1 MRSSRTKALAETE
14 KAKSTLE
21 QLQQSLEADK
31 QQQSLDVALS
41 GLLLDVFN
49 RRVAHGISVATATP
63 SKLGGSSMSQVS
75 SLAEAVPNS
84 TLHSV
89 KVNITGTY
97 ETYPGLMAYL
107 AELQKHPAALV
118 RLKVQEQSFEVSLRI
133 YGALE
138 PA

>member
-1 MRSSRTKALAETE
+1 
-14 KAKSTLE
+14 
-21 QLQQSLEADK
+21 
-31 QQQSLDVALS
+31 
-41 GLLLDVFN
+41 
-49 RRVAHGISVATATP
+49 
-63 SKLGGSSMSQVS
+63 MSQVS